1 MLIPLSASSSSSNS
15 FTSSPLTSLA
25 LHRELPGSPACY
37 SAVLFGP
44 PGACAASPPAPELQ
58 QPREAHAKGP
68 HSCIASLRAPP
79 RSFPPRRPIPT
90 RGALGT
96 AKTTIC
102 EAFARYLGWS
112 FVQVDTSAFLADGLS
127 NVASRISYVF
137 DRLLRLER
145 AVILFDEIEE
155 FCLDRETPGLGEAQL

>member
-1 MLIPLSASSSSSNS
+1 MS
-15 FTSSPLTSLA
+15 
-25 LHRELPGSPACY
+25 Y
-37 SAVLFGP
+37 
-44 PGACAASPPAPELQ
+44 
-58 QPREAHAKGP
+58 
-68 HSCIASLRAPP
+68 SLRACLP
-79 RSFPPRRPIPT
+79 RGPFPPRPVHT
-90 RGALGT
+90 HLGT

-155 FCLDRETPGLGEAQL
+155 FCLDRETPGLGRARTGSG